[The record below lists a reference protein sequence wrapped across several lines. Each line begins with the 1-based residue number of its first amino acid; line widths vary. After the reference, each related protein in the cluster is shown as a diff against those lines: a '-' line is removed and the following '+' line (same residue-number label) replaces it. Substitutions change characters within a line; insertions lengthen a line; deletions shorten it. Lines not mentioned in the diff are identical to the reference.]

1 MEKEDVC
8 EGRDEWES
16 GRLQSTGRCAVEDRT
31 QISNAGLGPVFRL
44 KLAFGWR
51 SRCRPRRQPG
61 LESAQGSR
69 DHRQPL
75 NATSPKTKTQKRG
88 TQFFTM

>member
-51 SRCRPRRQPG
+51 SRCRPRR
-61 LESAQGSR
+61 R